1 MRKGS
6 TGMESLSK
14 RTERTKNTVRMQRTK
29 NTVFKYGRN
38 LDQPNDKAGEG
49 GFDHKKGNV
58 QNFE

>member
-1 MRKGS
+1 
-6 TGMESLSK
+6 MESLSK

-38 LDQPNDKAGEG
+38 LDQPNDKAGEE